1 MSKMNQKEAVF
12 NAVCAVTGFQEGDGA
27 VTITKEQRAQ
37 VNAIL
42 VEGFKSGAIELDRT
56 YTDSELKAY
65 VSGLQSNWLRKDKRL
80 NGGIKYEAK
89 NPGSRAGQGD
99 AQLREMKKLL
109 STVTDPNDK
118 AEIEECIKARQ
129 EELNAQ
135 KVKTVV
141 NFDALPEALRAK
153 FQKQ

>member
-1 MSKMNQKEAVF
+1 MSKLNQKEATYQAII
-12 NAVCAVTGFQEGDGA
+12 NVCGVHDGPYNP
-27 VTITKEQRAQ
+27 TKEQRAQ

-42 VEGFKSGAIELDRT
+42 VAGFMAGSIELERSFT
-56 YTDSELKAY
+56 ESELKAY

-89 NPGSRAGQGD
+89 NPGSRAGMGD

-109 STVTDPNDK
+109 STVTDPADK

-129 EELNAQ
+129 AELNESKQ
-135 KVKTVV
+135 KVVV
-141 NFDALPEALRAK
+141 NFAALPESLRSK
-153 FQKQ
+153 FQK